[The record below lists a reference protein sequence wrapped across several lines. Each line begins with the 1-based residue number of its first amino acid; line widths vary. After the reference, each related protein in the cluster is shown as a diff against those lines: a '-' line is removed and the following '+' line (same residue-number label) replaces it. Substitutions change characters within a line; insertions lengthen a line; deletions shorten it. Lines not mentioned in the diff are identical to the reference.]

1 MLTTHSHLRSSPLS
15 LPLSHPT
22 TPHRSRS
29 APDDGASHLFRGA
42 DRSTA
47 GAAVDSEG
55 VDEGDHPR
63 KPGGCEHVECRV
75 SRRAARV
82 HFSLAA
88 LPGPRPRRLPPRH
101 CAPPLSPTHALI
113 HSRAPPPLNEQ
124 LLQEEAC
131 IARRG
136 GEERKG
142 WELTLPPL
150 PLPLPRY
157 KFVALE
163 LLLF

>member
-1 MLTTHSHLRSSPLS
+1 MFTTSLSHLRSSPLS

-22 TPHRSRS
+22 TPHHSRS

-101 CAPPLSPTHALI
+101 CYTRARRTI
-113 HSRAPPPLNEQ
+113 HSRAPPHPIEQ